1 MGSSYMFSYISYMF
15 YYQREAANYL
25 CSKVLNARHKVK
37 VRADVFVS
45 SLIIYD
51 RHDIFKKGKTALS

>member
-1 MGSSYMFSYISYMF
+1 MF
-15 YYQREAANYL
+15 YYQTEYADFK
-25 CSKVLNARHKVK
+25 CSKVVNVRHKVK
-37 VRADVFVS
+37 VRAGVFVN